1 MLILK
6 ASIYAPIKARLCQET
21 DFGGCAAT
29 SKWMTWIF
37 LQPGCFT
44 WNKTI
49 SGIWHQEVCSTS
61 FKSWKIWG
69 GGHHTCSQLL
79 PQMLGWIQIWGA
91 WRPSQHLRM
100 VVLLKPFHV
109 LAGPQPSGSMMVCYK
124 APVKATPTWRAG
136 PKGSPAKHRPK
147 HHTDS
152 SGCPCILA
160 LMWSLGKTPTLTTIH
175 VMEEKSR
182 PASSSDPWS
191 SVPRLPVKL
200 KIHRPPPIYPTP
212 ISRYSF
218 HTGLPD
224 QCIQ

>member
-37 LQPGCFT
+37 LQPGCFM

-61 FKSWKIWG
+61 FKSWKFWG

-91 WRPSQHLRM
+91 WRPSQHLRP

-124 APVKATPTWRAG
+124 APVGGTCQSNTHMEGRTQRFPSKAS
-136 PKGSPAKHRPK
+136 PKASHRIQWLSLHPGA
-147 HHTDS
+147 DVI
-152 SGCPCILA
+152 SG
-160 LMWSLGKTPTLTTIH
+160 
-175 VMEEKSR
+175 
-182 PASSSDPWS
+182 
-191 SVPRLPVKL
+191 
-200 KIHRPPPIYPTP
+200 
-212 ISRYSF
+212 
-218 HTGLPD
+218 
-224 QCIQ
+224 